1 MRGHEKLHA
10 ADFRTGTMFKNTVAM
25 VHGHP
30 RVFTTWGRC
39 RLHALDQV
47 CEEPQIVLT
56 HFDNGGAT
64 WSRAW
69 PHPHDRRRPASSA
82 TPGPDGG
89 ETPGPRPLP
98 PLPGTPGGSP
108 GMTMIRCDGV
118 CRAEQL
124 DQFGEQRG
132 EAALAPGEAG
142 VVGDGLAQ
150 HSGDQGGDEVD
161 GFV

>member
-69 PHPHDRRRPASSA
+69 PRPHDPPARLRLVPMA
-82 TPGPDGG
+82 AKHQA
-89 ETPGPRPLP
+89 
-98 PLPGTPGGSP
+98 
-108 GMTMIRCDGV
+108 
-118 CRAEQL
+118 RARYHHYQARL
-124 DQFGEQRG
+124 G
-132 EAALAPGEAG
+132 AVPA
-142 VVGDGLAQ
+142 
-150 HSGDQGGDEVD
+150 
-161 GFV
+161 